1 MFGQSSVAFRGCST
15 GPDKT
20 VSLLHGK
27 TTKLLVSLN
36 EVDTL
41 DAPWTAKIRFQP
53 PLALESQES
62 ASRGK
67 SGRMTA
73 QPWINEYTIPRDKK
87 TIAVEVDQ
95 AGDYT
100 IVSVSGSACPGEV
113 LSPETCRVV
122 EQPLPTAEIEFK
134 SIHEW

>member
-1 MFGQSSVAFRGCST
+1 MLGRSSVNFRGCST

-20 VSLLHGK
+20 VSLLQGK

-41 DAPWTAKIRFQP
+41 DAPWAAKIRYEP
-53 PLALESQES
+53 PLALEPPES
-62 ASRGK
+62 PLRGN
-67 SGRMTA
+67 SGNTAA
-73 QPWINEYTIPRDKK
+73 QPWTREFTIPRDKK
-87 TIAVEVDQ
+87 TIAVEADK

-100 IVSVSGSACPGEV
+100 IVSVSGNSCPGEV

-122 EQPLPTAEIEFK
+122 EQPLPTAEVEFK

>member
-1 MFGQSSVAFRGCST
+1 VLGRSSVNFRGCST

-20 VSLLHGK
+20 VSLLQGK

-36 EVDTL
+36 EVDSL
-41 DAPWTAKIRFQP
+41 DAPWTAKIRYEP
-53 PLALESQES
+53 PLALEPTES

-67 SGRMTA
+67 PGNTAA
-73 QPWINEYTIPRDKK
+73 QPWTREFTIPYDKK
-87 TIAVEVDQ
+87 TIAVEADK

-100 IVSVSGSACPGEV
+100 IVSVRGSSCPGEV
-113 LSPETCRVV
+113 LNPETCRVI